1 MEPNHTDI
9 GACLRHAR
17 EARGMTLGDVATTTK
32 ISTSALGAIERNDFA
47 RLPGGVFRKAYV
59 KAFAVEV
66 GLSADELAREYQ
78 AQFETPTRSAPT
90 AEAGGGWFERQSFAR
105 RMTALVIVIIGL
117 VICALL
123 ILSSDHGASGDATAQ
138 RYFRR
143 IDIAGS
149 ICAARRAGIQQAAR
163 PTSTINAD
171 TSMSVSGSWGATP

>member
-1 MEPNHTDI
+1 MEPNRMDI

-17 EARGMTLGDVATTTK
+17 EARGMTLRDIAMTTK
-32 ISTSALGAIERNDFA
+32 ISTSALGAIERNDFG

-66 GLSADELAREYQ
+66 GLSADELAREYR
-78 AQFETPTRSAPT
+78 AQFEPPTRSALV
-90 AEAGGGWFERQSFAR
+90 AEPRVGWFDRQSVSR

-123 ILSSDHGASGDATAQ
+123 ILSSDLGASGDATAQ
-138 RYFRR
+138 SYLRR

-149 ICAARRAGIQQAAR
+149 ICDARRAGIQQAAR
-163 PTSTINAD
+163 PTTVISAE
-171 TSMSVSGSWGATP
+171 TSMSVSGSRGATP